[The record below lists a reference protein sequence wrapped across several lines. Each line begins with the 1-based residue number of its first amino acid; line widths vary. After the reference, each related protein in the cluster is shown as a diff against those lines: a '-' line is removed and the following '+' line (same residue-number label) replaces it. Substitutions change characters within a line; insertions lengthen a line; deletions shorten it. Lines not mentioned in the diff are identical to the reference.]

1 MKEANTQNSIELSV
15 KKTPKGFQ
23 KWNPYRFDP
32 GKSGNPEGGPSGSVF
47 GAEAAAKCYE
57 VKQLLAR

>member
-15 KKTPKGFQ
+15 KKNPKGFQ

-32 GKSGNPEGGPSGSVF
+32 GKSGNPGGRPKRECIRRGS
-47 GAEAAAKCYE
+47 C
-57 VKQLLAR
+57 R